1 MTAGV
6 SPIQIHVH
14 FHSGPELQN
23 VLEIGHNFVS
33 QSPPV
38 MQWSNLHN
46 LLQISVE
53 SQL

>member
-38 MQWSNLHN
+38 MQWSTLHN